1 MCTFLGEERVHTQT
15 ERKMETQRRRERR
28 NRKEKSNCKCRS
40 VISGF
45 VENET
50 KNEFHA
56 GKSSSSG
63 IMSRAE

>member
-15 ERKMETQRRRERR
+15 ERKMETVERGEMEKR
-28 NRKEKSNCKCRS
+28 NRIVSGCRS

>member
-1 MCTFLGEERVHTQT
+1 MYVSWGGAGAYADREKDRDRDVERGEIE
-15 ERKMETQRRRERR
+15 KR
-28 NRKEKSNCKCRS
+28 NRIVSGCRS